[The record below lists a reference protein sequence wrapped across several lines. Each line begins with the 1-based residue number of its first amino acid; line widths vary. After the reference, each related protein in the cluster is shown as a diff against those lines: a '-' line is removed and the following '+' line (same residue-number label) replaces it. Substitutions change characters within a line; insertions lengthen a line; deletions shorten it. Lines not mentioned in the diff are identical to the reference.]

1 MALSLLASQIPTP
14 PQAPTAEDQA
24 RWDHSALRIRMLL
37 GRWSEDLERT
47 IQLHIDPTRRASW
60 GVPDL
65 SSNVCRSVTKQMSA
79 LFDRP
84 PTIDHGEAPESAAE
98 MSQALD
104 VAGLWPLMSRVA
116 VHTIGCREYA
126 VRVHA
131 TAEGELLYRPIAPNR
146 RICGADPDRPD
157 VPVYVK
163 ELRLRKHPR
172 TGEHQWTWNILDI
185 SDPAMPSERIVSA
198 DPLRGADID
207 VTVDYLG
214 EERTGDAYPY
224 RDSQGL
230 PILPLVLLHAEKTGQ
245 LWDAYEASEV
255 VYGSLTAAVLFSFYV
270 HTCRDCSWP
279 QRYAVG
285 AVPMGLGVDGAGTE
299 SARSVATDPGS
310 ILMFQSDGELQP
322 QLGQFQPGADVGKLL
337 ESISLFENRVA
348 EFAGISPANL
358 TRNHGT
364 PKSGYAVTVTQSG
377 KREAQRKFEPTMRM
391 AVLELLRISAVL
403 LNRATG
409 SSLPETGYTL
419 RFESVPLSSQEREA
433 ARRDVL
439 EKIAAGLMS
448 KVDGYME
455 LHPGMSRAR
464 ALQELQ
470 RIQLEES
477 VTVPVS
483 AAVGGAGD
491 AGGAVIGDEPTIDDE
506 GNIEP
511 AGERVVLNGAQVTA
525 AQGIVTAVALGE
537 LPRGTGLSMLVEF
550 FGIPVSSA
558 NRIMGTVGVGFTARS
573 ATSTDN
579 R

>member
-1 MALSLLASQIPTP
+1 M
-14 PQAPTAEDQA
+14 
-24 RWDHSALRIRMLL
+24 
-37 GRWSEDLERT
+37 
-47 IQLHIDPTRRASW
+47 
-60 GVPDL
+60 
-65 SSNVCRSVTKQMSA
+65 
-79 LFDRP
+79 
-84 PTIDHGEAPESAAE
+84 
-98 MSQALD
+98 
-104 VAGLWPLMSRVA
+104 
-116 VHTIGCREYA
+116 
-126 VRVHA
+126 
-131 TAEGELLYRPIAPNR
+131 
-146 RICGADPDRPD
+146 
-157 VPVYVK
+157 PVYVK

-285 AVPMGLGVDGAGTE
+285 AVPMGLGVDGTGTE

-377 KREAQRKFEPTMRM
+377 KRECQRKFEPTMRM
-391 AVLELLRISAVL
+391 AVLELLRIGPIL
-403 LNRATG
+403 
-409 SSLPETGYTL
+409 
-419 RFESVPLSSQEREA
+419 SVC
-433 ARRDVL
+433 V
-439 EKIAAGLMS
+439 
-448 KVDGYME
+448 
-455 LHPGMSRAR
+455 
-464 ALQELQ
+464 
-470 RIQLEES
+470 
-477 VTVPVS
+477 
-483 AAVGGAGD
+483 
-491 AGGAVIGDEPTIDDE
+491 
-506 GNIEP
+506 
-511 AGERVVLNGAQVTA
+511 RVC
-525 AQGIVTAVALGE
+525 
-537 LPRGTGLSMLVEF
+537 
-550 FGIPVSSA
+550 
-558 NRIMGTVGVGFTARS
+558 
-573 ATSTDN
+573 
-579 R
+579 